1 MDKIFNDK
9 IWELLEKETTK
20 ISDKAL
26 DELNEERI
34 FYFIEYNNVFYTEEN
49 RYNPPT
55 NQTWEY
61 LKKLIKRELGLS
73 YYIDYTNELNK

>member
-1 MDKIFNDK
+1 MDKIFNNK

-20 ISDKAL
+20 IADKAL

-34 FYFIEYNNVFYTEEN
+34 FNFIEYNNVFYIEEN

-73 YYIDYTNELNK
+73 YYIDYINEKNK

>member
-34 FYFIEYNNVFYTEEN
+34 LYFIEYNNVFYIEEN

-73 YYIDYTNELNK
+73 YYIDYITEKNK

>member
-73 YYIDYTNELNK
+73 YYIDYITEKNK

>member
-34 FYFIEYNNVFYTEEN
+34 FYFIEYNNVFYIEEN

-73 YYIDYTNELNK
+73 YYIDYVNELNK

>member
-34 FYFIEYNNVFYTEEN
+34 LYFIEHNNVFYTEEN

-73 YYIDYTNELNK
+73 YYIDYITEKNK

>member
-34 FYFIEYNNVFYTEEN
+34 LYFIEYNNVFYTEEN

-73 YYIDYTNELNK
+73 YYIDYINELNK

>member
-1 MDKIFNDK
+1 MDKIINNK
-9 IWELLEKETTK
+9 IWEILEKETTK

-34 FYFIEYNNVFYTEEN
+34 LYFIEYNNVFYIEEN

-73 YYIDYTNELNK
+73 YYIEYTNELDK